1 MTHCNCSDWVRIG
14 TLVSNNKE
22 LPYKEFD
29 VFACRDCGALSINQ
43 GMLVQEKTSVVTE
56 TEDGVLVTQV
66 TKCPSFCIAKVVNG
80 VCLYEKTFH
89 KCLYPNYRFEIDYE
103 ELIR

>member
-1 MTHCNCSDWVRIG
+1 MN
-14 TLVSNNKE
+14 
-22 LPYKEFD
+22 LP
-29 VFACRDCGALSINQ
+29 
-43 GMLVQEKTSVVTE
+43 E